1 MDVSLTMW
9 TLTILGLSALIA
21 VDFFIGRKPHDV
33 SIKEAGIWT
42 VVWIVLAALFGL
54 GLLVFG
60 ESQASGEFFAGFI
73 TEKSLSV
80 DNLFVFVLIM
90 AKFAV
95 PSHLQQRVLLIG
107 VLIALVLRAIFI
119 AAGAAIIASFSWVFY
134 IFGAFLIYTAW
145 KLIQE
150 ARSDEEEEEFE
161 ENRLLKS
168 IEKRF
173 GVADKYHGTKLF
185 IRNNGKRVM
194 TPLMVVMLAIGTTD
208 VLFALDSIP
217 AIFGLT
223 QDPYIVFTA
232 NAFALMGL
240 RQLYFLI
247 GGLLRKLVHLSY
259 GLSVILGF
267 IGVKLV
273 LHALHES
280 GVHVPEISIPF
291 SLAFICGVL
300 IVTTITSLIAS
311 KRKAER
317 KRPRPT
323 RSPGRT
329 ASRPGSGRTQGVS
342 RTGTERLPDGDRSVR
357 FSVRDGD
364 PAPRTHPRGP
374 TRRKCCRRTAAK
386 GAAAYE
392 SPDGTRAGNET
403 GEREHATSA
412 LPPAL
417 APLRQMR
424 PLVTQRR
431 VLAMPRVDPGLV
443 RKQAEE
449 LRLDVVDQA
458 REGLGILVRV
468 AHPAGEEAVAREN
481 VRVAVRVV
489 VDQGDRAGGVPHEM
503 TGGQFDAAHPDRV
516 PVLDGHVR
524 RDGDALGV
532 VPAGV
537 GAGTGRADDV
547 VQRLPVIAVAV
558 GGDDGRDG
566 VVADQ
571 PQQRLGLIG
580 RVDQQLLVGGPTAQQ
595 IGVVVHRADRDLGD
609 HQVWEFVH
617 IRSAADL
624 HHSAVCHGVSL

>member
-9 TLTILGLSALIA
+9 LVTILGLSALIA

-42 VVWIVLAALFGL
+42 IVWIVLAAIFGV
-54 GLLVFG
+54 GLLMAG
-60 ESQASGEFFAGFI
+60 ETQASGEFFAGYI

-95 PSHLQQRVLLIG
+95 PSQLQQRVLMFG

-119 AAGAAIIASFSWVFY
+119 AAGAAIIANFSWVFY

-150 ARSDEEEEEFE
+150 ARSDEDEDEFE

-168 IEKRF
+168 IERKF
-173 GVADKYHGTKLF
+173 GVADRYHGTKLF
-185 IRNNGKRVM
+185 IRVNGKRVL

-247 GGLLRKLVHLSY
+247 GGLLKKLVHLSY

-291 SLAFICGVL
+291 SLAVICGVL

-311 KRKAER
+311 
-317 KRPRPT
+317 
-323 RSPGRT
+323 
-329 ASRPGSGRTQGVS
+329 
-342 RTGTERLPDGDRSVR
+342 
-357 FSVRDGD
+357 
-364 PAPRTHPRGP
+364 
-374 TRRKCCRRTAAK
+374 
-386 GAAAYE
+386 
-392 SPDGTRAGNET
+392 
-403 GEREHATSA
+403 
-412 LPPAL
+412 
-417 APLRQMR
+417 
-424 PLVTQRR
+424 
-431 VLAMPRVDPGLV
+431 
-443 RKQAEE
+443 RKQEKQEAEANASDASE
-449 LRLDVVDQA
+449 KDSV
-458 REGLGILVRV
+458 
-468 AHPAGEEAVAREN
+468 EA
-481 VRVAVRVV
+481 
-489 VDQGDRAGGVPHEM
+489 
-503 TGGQFDAAHPDRV
+503 
-516 PVLDGHVR
+516 
-524 RDGDALGV
+524 
-532 VPAGV
+532 
-537 GAGTGRADDV
+537 
-547 VQRLPVIAVAV
+547 
-558 GGDDGRDG
+558 
-566 VVADQ
+566 
-571 PQQRLGLIG
+571 
-580 RVDQQLLVGGPTAQQ
+580 
-595 IGVVVHRADRDLGD
+595 
-609 HQVWEFVH
+609 
-617 IRSAADL
+617 
-624 HHSAVCHGVSL
+624 

>member
-1 MDVSLTMW
+1 MNVSLELW
-9 TLTILGLSALIA
+9 VLTILGLSALIA

-33 SIKEAGIWT
+33 SIKEAGIWSI
-42 VVWIVLAALFGL
+42 VWIVLAALFGL
-54 GLLVFG
+54 GLMFFG

-119 AAGAAIIASFSWVFY
+119 AGGAAIIASFSWVFY

-150 ARSDEEEEEFE
+150 ARSDEEEDEFE

-168 IEKRF
+168 IENRF

-185 IRNNGKRVM
+185 IRVNGKRVL

-247 GGLLRKLVHLSY
+247 GGLLKKLVHLSY

-291 SLAFICGVL
+291 SLAFICAVL
-300 IVTTITSLIAS
+300 IITTITSLIAS
-311 KRKAER
+311 KKQERAEQE
-317 KRPRPT
+317 
-323 RSPGRT
+323 
-329 ASRPGSGRTQGVS
+329 A
-342 RTGTERLPDGDRSVR
+342 
-357 FSVRDGD
+357 
-364 PAPRTHPRGP
+364 
-374 TRRKCCRRTAAK
+374 
-386 GAAAYE
+386 
-392 SPDGTRAGNET
+392 
-403 GEREHATSA
+403 
-412 LPPAL
+412 AL
-417 APLRQMR
+417 AADGAQE
-424 PLVTQRR
+424 TE
-431 VLAMPRVDPGLV
+431 ASDEG
-443 RKQAEE
+443 KDKDSIQA
-449 LRLDVVDQA
+449 
-458 REGLGILVRV
+458 
-468 AHPAGEEAVAREN
+468 
-481 VRVAVRVV
+481 
-489 VDQGDRAGGVPHEM
+489 
-503 TGGQFDAAHPDRV
+503 
-516 PVLDGHVR
+516 
-524 RDGDALGV
+524 
-532 VPAGV
+532 
-537 GAGTGRADDV
+537 
-547 VQRLPVIAVAV
+547 
-558 GGDDGRDG
+558 
-566 VVADQ
+566 
-571 PQQRLGLIG
+571 
-580 RVDQQLLVGGPTAQQ
+580 
-595 IGVVVHRADRDLGD
+595 
-609 HQVWEFVH
+609 
-617 IRSAADL
+617 
-624 HHSAVCHGVSL
+624 